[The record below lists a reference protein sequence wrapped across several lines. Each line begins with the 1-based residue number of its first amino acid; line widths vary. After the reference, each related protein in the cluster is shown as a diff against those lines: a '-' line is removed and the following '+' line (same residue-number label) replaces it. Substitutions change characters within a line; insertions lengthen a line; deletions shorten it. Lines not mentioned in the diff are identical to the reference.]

1 MTVAKVLLALL
12 CFVQFASAQKTIT
25 ITNSE
30 PGIITLGH
38 LREQSD
44 IVALVKV
51 ISGDTEN
58 YDVAL
63 YKAEVVTGY
72 KGAAAGQTIF
82 FGPYLGTRL
91 GWEYL
96 LFLRTNSAP
105 LAPKKNAAGRYGT
118 VRYSSVFNEG
128 YSSMET
134 EYQCIFDGKDV
145 ENRCDYGIRVCTD
158 YIVLPKDVPVA
169 PPMSDDQPFGCR
181 WVRKSILLSLL
192 AP

>member
-96 LFLRTNSAP
+96 IVSANQQCTTRSKEKCRREVWNS
-105 LAPKKNAAGRYGT
+105 
-118 VRYSSVFNEG
+118 
-128 YSSMET
+128 
-134 EYQCIFDGKDV
+134 
-145 ENRCDYGIRVCTD
+145 
-158 YIVLPKDVPVA
+158 
-169 PPMSDDQPFGCR
+169 
-181 WVRKSILLSLL
+181 SL
-192 AP
+192 